1 MSAASDPEQQRK
13 VREQVA
19 RALDDD
25 GFVLGLP
32 GALQAVAEHARLRA
46 VDEEAFVALARAAYQ
61 AVAMEHAPE
70 GGVDLCVVT
79 EGRVPVPAQHVEV
92 LDARLAEYEADP
104 DAGRPWEHAEAD
116 LRKRLGTVDKSG

>member
-1 MSAASDPEQQRK
+1 VTTEHQRA
-13 VREQVA
+13 VRDRVS

-61 AVAMEHAPE
+61 AVATENVPE
-70 GGVDLCVVT
+70 GGVDL
-79 EGRVPVPAQHVEV
+79 PP
-92 LDARLAEYEADP
+92 
-104 DAGRPWEHAEAD
+104 
-116 LRKRLGTVDKSG
+116 

>member
-1 MSAASDPEQQRK
+1 MPDPEHQRL
-13 VREQVA
+13 VRDRVS

-61 AVAMEHAPE
+61 AVTTEHVPE
-70 GGVDLCVVT
+70 GGIDL
-79 EGRVPVPAQHVEV
+79 PP
-92 LDARLAEYEADP
+92 
-104 DAGRPWEHAEAD
+104 
-116 LRKRLGTVDKSG
+116 